1 LRGGRT
7 LVIPRIEQDEHYC
20 GLFNI
25 LQLGSSVAQSVV
37 RQSTLARLDTTQA
50 STELEQ
56 NSINVDCATS
66 TSTPLM
72 VVEATYERYAMY
84 GQERT
89 VGFQARLL
97 SMIEVCESRPQT
109 RTLVLRRQILVRCVG
124 FLVRLVVA

>member
-1 LRGGRT
+1 
-7 LVIPRIEQDEHYC
+7 
-20 GLFNI
+20 
-25 LQLGSSVAQSVV
+25 VV

-97 SMIEVCESRPQT
+97 SMIEGVRVRPQT

-124 FLVRLVVA
+124 FLARLVVA